1 MNQRFG
7 KEEKLKSSKLIEK
20 LFSEGKSLK
29 AYPLKLVYAPVDSD
43 ENGNIQAGFSV
54 PKRLVKTAVE
64 RNRTKRL
71 LREVYRKNKY
81 LVSNDLNTSFAF
93 MFIYINKNLSDYETL
108 EKCMLKIMDQFNEQR
123 KNDEKETS

>member
-29 AYPLKLVYAPVDSD
+29 AYPLKLVYVPVASI
-43 ENGNIQAGFSV
+43 ENRQIQAGFSV
-54 PKRLVKTAVE
+54 PKRLVKTAVD
-64 RNRTKRL
+64 RNRTKRI

-81 LVSNDLNTSFAF
+81 LVSNDLKSSYAF
-93 MFIYINKNLSDYETL
+93 MFIYINKQLSDYETL
-108 EKCMLKIMDQFNEQR
+108 EKCMLKIMQLFNEKR
-123 KNDEKETS
+123 RNNEKETT